1 MNVSTEEIRYFP
13 AQGLAGT
20 GPNEIDLTAAA
31 VKAGYPIPSKCQVI
45 EWGVIVT
52 TAFVEFTVKPVIRLE
67 RRPLISGTA
76 VVIQSITL
84 GETNTLLRKYI
95 TNPDVVAAGG
105 PGTVT
110 VGPSLGGHTAA
121 ATADTDFIAGM
132 VILADTKSI
141 PSVVLSPGDFLQVN
155 VSTAGTVG
163 SGKVVAFVRLQIP
176 SGEQYTTAFVKY
188 DAIP

>member
-1 MNVSTEEIRYFP
+1 MANQTESILYFP

-20 GPNEIDLTAAA
+20 TPNEIDLTSAAI
-31 VKAGYPIPSKCQVI
+31 KAGYPIPSKCQVI

-52 TAFVEFTVKPVIRLE
+52 TVFVAFTVKPVIRLE

-76 VVIQSITL
+76 VVIQSLTL
-84 GETNTLLRKYI
+84 GSTNTTLRKYT
-95 TNPDVVAAGG
+95 TNPDAVAAGG

-110 VGPSLGGHTAA
+110 VGPSLGGHTSVAS
-121 ATADTDFIAGM
+121 ADTDFIAGM
-132 VILADTKSI
+132 VILGDTKSL

-163 SGKVVAFVRLQIP
+163 SGKVVAFARLQVP
-176 SGEQYTTAFVKY
+176 SGEQYTTAFVQY